1 MMGRSIPSPG
11 QWRAAALGLTVLL
24 LVGCSS
30 AERVS
35 EPPPAAVPAEEGN
48 WEILFDGRTFEGWRG
63 FGRSDVPEG
72 WAIAEDAL
80 HFTSADGDIS
90 LGLITV
96 DRFADF
102 DLRFEWRIAPGGNS
116 GVFFRVVENGR
127 EAIWHTGPEYQ
138 VVDNTGHPDGE
149 NPLTSAGSNYALHGP
164 QENFMRPVGE
174 YNEGR
179 IRVEGARVEHWLNGQ
194 KVVEYDLWDEDWEA
208 KLVGTAFA
216 RFPEYGRSR
225 SGHIALQ
232 EGGPVWY
239 RNIRVLRLDR

>member
-1 MMGRSIPSPG
+1 MWRLDCPPGGR
-11 QWRAAALGLTVLL
+11 WRSAGWALPL
-24 LVGCSS
+24 LVLIGCSPVDES
-30 AERVS
+30 AD
-35 EPPPAAVPAEEGN
+35 PPVAAIPADDEV
-48 WEILFDGRTFEGWRG
+48 WEILFDGQTFDGWRG

-72 WAIAEDAL
+72 WVITEEGDI
-80 HFTSADGDIS
+80 HFTSADGDIN
-90 LGLITV
+90 LGLITEE
-96 DRFADF
+96 RFSDF

-116 GVFFRVVENGR
+116 GVFFRVRENDH

-164 QENFMRPVGE
+164 EEDYMRPVGE

-179 IRVEGARVEHWLNGQ
+179 VLVTGDRVQHWLNGH
-194 KVVEYDLWDEDWEA
+194 KVVEYELWDDGWEERVA
-208 KLVGTAFA
+208 GTAFA

-239 RNIRVLRLDR
+239 RNIRILRLN